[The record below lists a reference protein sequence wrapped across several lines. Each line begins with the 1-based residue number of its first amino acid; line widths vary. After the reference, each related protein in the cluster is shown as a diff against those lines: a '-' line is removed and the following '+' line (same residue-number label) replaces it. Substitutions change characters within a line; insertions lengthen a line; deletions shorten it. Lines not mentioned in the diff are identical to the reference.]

1 MTTTAELYTAVA
13 RKPLILV
20 RPALEAVAAAV
31 APGRHQVRLDCDAG
45 LRLPA
50 DVVHHL
56 QLVAHEA
63 VDNALRHA
71 FPHSIDG
78 HVWIR
83 LFYERGRL
91 TLTIRDD
98 GIGMPDFADYDTG
111 GRARIV
117 QAAKA
122 LNAYARMGA
131 APFGGALVSMIV
143 PA

>member
-1 MTTTAELYTAVA
+1 MSTTADLNTAVTHG
-13 RKPLILV
+13 PLV
-20 RPALEAVAAAV
+20 QARPALEAVAAGV
-31 APGRHQVRLDCDAG
+31 APGPHQVRLDCEPD
-45 LRLPA
+45 LRLPEA
-50 DVVHHL
+50 VVDNL

-71 FPHSIDG
+71 FPNNIDG

-83 LFYERGRL
+83 LFYDRGRL

-98 GIGMPDFADYDTG
+98 GIGMPDFADYDSG

-117 QAAKA
+117 QAANA
-122 LNAYARMGA
+122 LHAHARMGA
-131 APFGGALVSMIV
+131 APFGGALVSITL

>member
-1 MTTTAELYTAVA
+1 MSTADLNTAVTHE
-13 RKPLILV
+13 PLV
-20 RPALEAVAAAV
+20 PARPALDAVAAGI
-31 APGRHQVRLDCDAG
+31 APGPHQVRVDCDPD
-45 LRLPA
+45 LRLPG
-50 DVVHHL
+50 DVVDNL

-71 FPHSIDG
+71 FPNNIDG

-117 QAAKA
+117 QAGNA
-122 LNAYARMGA
+122 LNAYIRMGA
-131 APFGGALVSMIV
+131 APFGGALVSITL

>member
-1 MTTTAELYTAVA
+1 MVDIGNINSAVTQD
-13 RKPLILV
+13 PLVLA
-20 RPALEAVAAAV
+20 RPALDAVAAAV
-31 APGRHQVRLDCDAG
+31 APGHHQVRVDCEPD
-45 LRLPA
+45 LRLPEA
-50 DVVHHL
+50 VVENL

-71 FPHSIDG
+71 FPNHIEG

-83 LFYERGRL
+83 LFYDRGRL

-98 GIGMPDFADYDTG
+98 GIGMPDFADYESG

-117 QAAKA
+117 QAANA
-122 LNAYARMGA
+122 LHAYARMGA
-131 APFGGALVSMIV
+131 APFGGALVSITL